1 MKNKQIII
9 YDEFEEL
16 LTLRSKKPLFKV
28 IKKNM
33 SSLKRKKLNLFL
45 QKCKKSRLNDNTC
58 Q

>member
-45 QKCKKSRLNDNTC
+45 QKCKKSRLNDNTY